1 MPLGPL
7 TILAIAGGVFML
19 FIFLWMSI
27 NLYKKCGPNEAMI
40 ISGWGTAVGGIGGF
54 KIIVGGG
61 DVVLPMLQQVQIIS
75 LAAMPIEL
83 KNHTPIITTNGVPL
97 SFDAVAQVKVKSDA
111 VSIATA
117 AERFLGKS
125 GDEIKAVASDIL
137 KTHLRETVGTMTAEE
152 VLRNLAS
159 LTLTV
164 QEISIVQLMKMGLT
178 IDSFSI
184 REISDCVGYLES
196 LGKQAALDKA
206 AETR

>member
-1 MPLGPL
+1 MGPL
-7 TILAIAGGVFML
+7 AILAVAGGVFML

-40 ISGWGTAVGGIGGF
+40 ISGFGTGEGGSGF

-61 DVVLPMLQQVQIIS
+61 DVVLPMLQQVQTIS

-97 SFDAVAQVKVKSDA
+97 SFDAVAQVKVKSD
-111 VSIATA
+111 VLSIATA

-137 KTHLRETVGTMTAEE
+137 KTHLREVVGTMTAEE
-152 VLRNLAS
+152 VLQNLAS

-164 QEISIVQLMKMGLT
+164 QEISIAELMKMGLT

-196 LGKQAALDKA
+196 LGKQAALDRA